1 MPGANP
7 VASAAFRIH
16 GFYVIDSVLVVKP
29 GCRQGDAN
37 QLLSIAQ
44 FFPYFG
50 NLFC

>member
-29 GCRQGDAN
+29 GRCQDDIT
-37 QLLSIAQ
+37 QLLCITH
-44 FFPYFG
+44 
-50 NLFC
+50 LFL

>member
-1 MPGANP
+1 MPEANP

-16 GFYVIDSVLVVKP
+16 GFYVIDSVLVDKL

-44 FFPYFG
+44 FFP
-50 NLFC
+50 